1 MNEIRIFKSEE
12 FGEIRTVEI
21 GGEPWFVGKDV
32 AEVLGY
38 AETANIRKLLDEAD
52 YKEIDPQNG
61 LFTGFV
67 QNGVT
72 LEESRQDEP
81 NITSNLNQEVVKGK
95 NQQGRGHSTSIFYL
109 KQKGRETLMEVL
121 KDKDCTINTPVV
133 LGVQDSPIYG
143 KGISIKPRVDG
154 RKDSKHF
161 ESIYLPEL
169 LPLEEYDLIVVLI
182 SAGKDSIAC
191 FYKLLELGVP
201 KEKIELWHHDID
213 GGHPSRRM
221 DWKCTQNY
229 MKALAN
235 AEGVKLRVSY
245 RVNGFFG
252 ELYRIGASE
261 PIEWIDPDTDEV
273 KQCKLSSN
281 YLKCQEIKEQC
292 LEEMEDLLKEYG
304 CRMKFPAKSPDLS
317 RRWCSAYL
325 KVMVADSFVSNLDR
339 LEELGGKRHKFPAKG
354 GTHQGR
360 WCSGNLKAAVQDSV
374 TANLEETK
382 QDKKILI
389 VSGERRGESAGR
401 SKYNEIEIHRTNAEK
416 RNHRIVHQWRCCI
429 DYTEKDVWE
438 VLKRHHVNPHPCYR
452 LGWNRC
458 SCAACIFSTP
468 GLMKGFSEIY
478 PDEYKE
484 LRDDE
489 ERLGFTLDNKKNL
502 DDFICGAKS
511 CLCFDDK
518 QAVHSIKTGEF
529 TVDDIFV
536 DDWKYPVGAFHGSDG
551 GSC

>member
-1 MNEIRIFKSEE
+1 
-12 FGEIRTVEI
+12 
-21 GGEPWFVGKDV
+21 
-32 AEVLGY
+32 
-38 AETANIRKLLDEAD
+38 
-52 YKEIDPQNG
+52 
-61 LFTGFV
+61 
-67 QNGVT
+67 
-72 LEESRQDEP
+72 
-81 NITSNLNQEVVKGK
+81 
-95 NQQGRGHSTSIFYL
+95 
-109 KQKGRETLMEVL
+109 MEVL
-121 KDKDCTINTPVV
+121 KDKDCTMDTPVV

-182 SAGKDSIAC
+182 SGGKDAIAC

-229 MKALAN
+229 MKALAD

-325 KVMVADSFVSNLDR
+325 KVMVADSVVSNLDR

-401 SKYNEIEIHRTNAEK
+401 SKYNEIEIHRTRVEVIKDHAMTITCKQMRCPNSGVVELEDGDFRYLTERECWRLQGYSDENFEAALS
-416 RNHRIVHQWRCCI
+416 VH
-429 DYTEKDVWE
+429 
-438 VLKRHHVNPHPCYR
+438 
-452 LGWNRC
+452 
-458 SCAACIFSTP
+458 P
-468 GLMKGFSEIY
+468 GRPNCL
-478 PDEYKE
+478 
-484 LRDDE
+484 
-489 ERLGFTLDNKKNL
+489 N
-502 DDFICGAKS
+502 GA
-511 CLCFDDK
+511 LYK
-518 QAVHSIKTGEF
+518 QAGNSIPVNIFEAMFEVMLPKF
-529 TVDDIFV
+529 FDINV
-536 DDWKYPVGAFHGSDG
+536 S
-551 GSC
+551 